1 MGNNEKKQEMRFKKE
16 DGRWVKYFELSPEI
30 SAIVRANTTPAPDDD
45 PVVRDYDGVS
55 DDQLREYIR
64 MAEENM
70 KQLQAIENRSD
81 AEELLLQL
89 LEAVTKKNYAS
100 EEEQM
105 ATLKKVNSIIPSVF
119 VIPNT
124 KVSSMLVKPGMINS
138 GTQQIDVS
146 GRNKSAKIKVS
157 VDFQQTNLDLPANY
171 TPYDREV
178 FNSVCTL
185 LEAGNTFIWAEQV
198 YRIMTGKTNSE
209 FVSSQSVAAVTKSL
223 MKQMMTMVAID
234 YSEQV
239 RQYPSL
245 QGEDLEDAKLFGNML
260 YMRGVTF
267 SVHGQRRTG
276 FQILQTPP
284 VYEYAK
290 KLGQIVSVPLQVLDT
305 KSAIR
310 NTDEII
316 VIKSYLVRRIEQM
329 KKAKGAT
336 SSVILYETI
345 FAECQLEM
353 TSQVK
358 RNRTRENIRKLLD
371 FWKNEESFIKDYQ
384 ELLKGRT
391 YYGISIHF

>member
-1 MGNNEKKQEMRFKKE
+1 MDEKKRRSTAKAKSTADDRAEHE
-16 DGRWVKYFELSPEI
+16 P
-30 SAIVRANTTPAPDDD
+30 SAHAYLTV
-45 PVVRDYDGVS
+45 
-55 DDQLREYIR
+55 
-64 MAEENM
+64 
-70 KQLQAIENRSD
+70 AIESLRAKRNRNETED
-81 AEELLLQL
+81 LMLQL
-89 LEAVTKKNYAS
+89 LETITRQEFAS
-100 EEEQM
+100 EEERLE
-105 ATLKKVNSIIPSVF
+105 TLKKVSSVIPGFF

-124 KVSSMLVKPGMINS
+124 KVSSMMVKPGMMNA
-138 GTQQIDVS
+138 GTQAIDVS
-146 GRNKSAKIKVS
+146 GRTKSSNLKVS
-157 VDFQQTNLDLPANY
+157 VDFQQANLDLPANY

-209 FVSSQSVAAVTKSL
+209 YVSPQAVSAVTRSL
-223 MKQMMTMVAID
+223 MKQMLTMVSID
-234 YSEQV
+234 FSEQAKV
-239 RQYPSL
+239 YPSL
-245 QGEDLEDAKLFGNML
+245 AGMEDTRLFGNML

-267 SVHGQRRTG
+267 SVHGQQRTG

-305 KSAIR
+305 KSVLR

-329 KKAKGAT
+329 KKAKSAT

-345 FAECQLEM
+345 FAECQLDM
-353 TSQVK
+353 NSQVK
-358 RNRTRENIRKLLD
+358 RNRTRDNIKRLLD
-371 FWKNEESFIKDYQ
+371 FWKTQDGFIKDYS

-391 YYGISIHF
+391 YYGISITY